1 VLASL
6 RTAGY
11 LHGGLMNAPQLPER
25 PDLEQLKRQ
34 AKDLLRDAKTRN
46 GDALARFRK
55 LPAYA
60 RQSDDAIAES
70 AALHDAHSVIARELG
85 FASWKE
91 LVERVEELTL
101 EFGAAVDQ
109 FIRAATEVQP
119 DRATRLLQLHPRIA
133 NANVY
138 TALLL
143 GDVRQVESHLAQRP
157 NLVTEAG
164 GPRDWPAL
172 LYLCHTNLRFGSATR
187 GDGIVACARLLLE
200 RGADPN
206 SRFPW
211 LHHGVRRAA
220 LWGAVLVV
228 GHLPLAEV
236 LLAASGDDI
245 AALELLHAHGAD
257 VNQPWATDGSATL
270 YAIMHWS
277 DTPDGVRWLLEHG
290 ANPDPVFATNGET
303 PLHVAARR
311 WDAAM
316 VEDLVNRGAD
326 ATRRRTDGRT
336 PYAVAA
342 LSGNAEVVEWFTR
355 HGASTELPDV
365 DRFVAACSRGDVA
378 TADALARAHPHLRTT
393 IGPEHYSAFY
403 RAAER
408 GDGRTLET
416 MLACGFDPNH
426 GDEDIGKTALHEA
439 SKEGRLE
446 AVRVL
451 LAHGA
456 SVDIRDREFHAQ
468 PLVWA
473 AEGMRSNDADGRD
486 YPAVGRLL
494 LDAGSPVEWEAGEE
508 PSESIRD
515 VIEEWRRA
523 ASAGGAKV

>member
-1 VLASL
+1 
-6 RTAGY
+6 
-11 LHGGLMNAPQLPER
+11 MNAPQLPER

-34 AKDLLRDAKTRN
+34 AKDLLRDAKARN
-46 GDALARFRK
+46 ADALARVRK

-60 RQSDDAIAES
+60 RQSDDVIGES
-70 AALHDAHSVIARELG
+70 VALHDAQSVIARELG
-85 FASWKE
+85 FASWKAM
-91 LVERVEELTL
+91 LERVEELTL

-109 FIRAATEVQP
+109 FITAATEVQP
-119 DRATRLLQLHPRIA
+119 DRAHRLLQLHPRIA
-133 NANVY
+133 SASFY

-143 GDVRQVESHLAQRP
+143 GDVDRVESHLAQRP
-157 NLVTEAG
+157 SLATESG
-164 GPRDWPAL
+164 GPREWPAL
-172 LYLCHTNLRFGSATR
+172 LYLCHTNLRFGSPTR

-211 LHHGVRRAA
+211 LHHGVRRPA

-228 GHLPLAEV
+228 RHLALAAV
-236 LLAASGDDI
+236 LLDSGADPNDGVTFPLAASGGDV

-270 YAIMHWS
+270 YAIMNWA
-277 DTPDGVRWLLEHG
+277 DTSEGVRWLLEHG
-290 ANPDPVFATNGET
+290 AKPDPVFAANGET

-311 WDAAM
+311 WNAAI
-316 VEDLVNRGAD
+316 VEELVNRGAD
-326 ATRRRTDGRT
+326 ATRRRADRRT

-342 LSGNAEVVEWFTR
+342 LSGNEEVVDWLSR

-365 DRFVAACSRGDVA
+365 DRFVAACGRGDLA
-378 TADALARAHPHLRTT
+378 TASALVSARPDLRTE
-393 IGPEHYSAFY
+393 IGPEHYSAFF

-408 GDGRTLET
+408 GDARTLET

-426 GDEDIGKTALHEA
+426 GDEEIGKTALHAA
-439 SKEGRLE
+439 SMEGRLE

-456 SVDIRDREFHAQ
+456 SVETRDREFHAQ
-468 PLVWA
+468 ALVWA
-473 AEGMRSNDADGRD
+473 AEGISSHGANDRD

-515 VIEEWRRA
+515 VIDEWRRA
-523 ASAGGAKV
+523 ASARGANV